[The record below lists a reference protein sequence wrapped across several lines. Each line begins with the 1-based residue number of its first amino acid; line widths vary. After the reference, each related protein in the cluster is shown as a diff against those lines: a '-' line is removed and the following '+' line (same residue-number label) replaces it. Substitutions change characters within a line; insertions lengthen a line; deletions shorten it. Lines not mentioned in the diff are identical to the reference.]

1 MRRKKNEFHT
11 NNLAGDGKREF
22 LFLHPHCRN
31 NTSSAYDSREEKE
44 MKKLIC
50 FTLALIVM
58 ISLSACTSSPTPEP
72 TEPINWSVVE
82 EVGRDG
88 DEVHYREHF
97 SNGMT
102 VDRYTREGE

>member
-1 MRRKKNEFHT
+1 
-11 NNLAGDGKREF
+11 
-22 LFLHPHCRN
+22 
-31 NTSSAYDSREEKE
+31 

-50 FTLALIVM
+50 FTLALIVLTL
-58 ISLSACTSSPTPEP
+58 LSACSSAPTPEP
-72 TEPINWSVVE
+72 TEPISWSVVE

-88 DEVHYREHF
+88 DEVHYREHL

>member
-1 MRRKKNEFHT
+1 
-11 NNLAGDGKREF
+11 
-22 LFLHPHCRN
+22 
-31 NTSSAYDSREEKE
+31 

-50 FTLALIVM
+50 FTLAPIVLTL
-58 ISLSACTSSPTPEP
+58 LSACSSNPNPEP
-72 TEPINWSVVE
+72 AEPISWSVVE

-88 DEVHYREHF
+88 DEVHYREYF

>member
-1 MRRKKNEFHT
+1 MNR
-11 NNLAGDGKREF
+11 
-22 LFLHPHCRN
+22 
-31 NTSSAYDSREEKE
+31 
-44 MKKLIC
+44 LIC
-50 FTLALIVM
+50 LLLALIVM
-58 ISLSACTSSPTPEP
+58 VSLSACTSNPDSEP

-88 DEVHYREHF
+88 DEVHYREHL